1 MLRESFFQFY
11 EASNS
16 LESLSKNM
24 LLLLLQDVFL
34 YDKKSLA
41 LPGGFKKIRNSFF
54 LGSILKNCKKALF
67 LIS

>member
-1 MLRESFFQFY
+1 
-11 EASNS
+11 
-16 LESLSKNM
+16 
-24 LLLLLQDVFL
+24 LLLQDVFL

>member
-1 MLRESFFQFY
+1 
-11 EASNS
+11 
-16 LESLSKNM
+16 M

-54 LGSILKNCKKALF
+54 PGGLLKVT
-67 LIS
+67 